1 MGIFHTP
8 EQFVEK
14 ALQLQHP
21 MDSAN
26 PLWECTRKTLQL
38 VKESTPEAI
47 SLMRKTNLLK
57 AKLLQKQLAGQEREL
72 HQKLHPS
79 VQTVVADKNILPWR
93 TLLETHGFDDMGVVE
108 LLTEGTRLVGV
119 CPKPDCFEP
128 KVKPATLS
136 EEQLRASAV
145 WRRKAIMQSKRT
157 ALSSEPEH
165 VSHLDDAS
173 EEEVKLG
180 FMEGPF
186 SEAEVTAKLGHPDW
200 CLFILDQGGGKL
212 RPIDDALE
220 SQLNTAFTATIRLDL
235 QTSDYV
241 AALALKVAEV
251 ANQPRSR
258 HAEWVGK
265 CLDLSKAYKQMPL
278 HPEHRDRAVVW
289 YRGAEGEDKFYLCN
303 SLLFGAS
310 ASVFAFI
317 RVSRSLSFLL
327 NKVALIPSSVFFD
340 DFPLFT
346 PSSSG
351 EEADQ
356 GASELLDLL
365 GWRYAKSGKK
375 GLPFSKAFDVLGLN
389 CTSRP

>member
-1 MGIFHTP
+1 MASALQTPLLAPRPRHSAQATLGVQTKKHRPLIPEYLQILTLPLSLPLPPNAKSLTCKKGGEKAREGGDTDKTAGGSSREVGVFHTP

-57 AKLLQKQLAGQEREL
+57 AKLLQRQLAGQEREL

-79 VQTVVADKNILPWR
+79 VQTVVADKNILLWR

-108 LLTEGTRLVGV
+108 LLTEGTRLAGV

-165 VSHLDDAS
+165 VSHLDEAS

-186 SEAEVTAKLGHPDW
+186 SEAEVTAIP
-200 CLFILDQGGGKL
+200 
-212 RPIDDALE
+212 
-220 SQLNTAFTATIRLDL
+220 T
-235 QTSDYV
+235 
-241 AALALKVAEV
+241 
-251 ANQPRSR
+251 
-258 HAEWVGK
+258 
-265 CLDLSKAYKQMPL
+265 
-278 HPEHRDRAVVW
+278 
-289 YRGAEGEDKFYLCN
+289 
-303 SLLFGAS
+303 GAS
-310 ASVFAFI
+310 SG
-317 RVSRSLSFLL
+317 
-327 NKVALIPSSVFFD
+327 D
-340 DFPLFT
+340 
-346 PSSSG
+346 SSST
-351 EEADQ
+351 
-356 GASELLDLL
+356 
-365 GWRYAKSGKK
+365 K
-375 GLPFSKAFDVLGLN
+375 GVGS
-389 CTSRP
+389 